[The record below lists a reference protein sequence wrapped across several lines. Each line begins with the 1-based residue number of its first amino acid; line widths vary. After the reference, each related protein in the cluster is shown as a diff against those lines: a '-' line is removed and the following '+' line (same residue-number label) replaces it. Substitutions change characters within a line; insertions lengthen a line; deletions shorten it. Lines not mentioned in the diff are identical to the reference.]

1 MRARI
6 WGCRGSLAS
15 PGAQTAR
22 YGGNTSCVEV
32 RGTDG
37 TLVVLDAGTGIRA
50 LGAALAAERPKTVH
64 LLLTHL
70 HLDHVEGLGFF
81 TPRFDPEATVH
92 VWGPRPPEG
101 SLSDWIAAYLSP
113 PLFPVPF
120 AQVSEHIEFHEIE
133 AGVLDIGSLHV
144 TTEPVTHPGSTFA
157 YRLEENGRSFAF
169 VPDHEPALTEG
180 LRGGRLEAIPG
191 SAIARSADVL
201 FHDAQYTAEE
211 YATRV
216 GWGHSS
222 LPDFAAFTR
231 LAEPSR
237 VVMFHHDPAHTD
249 EELESMLAEA
259 ATLLDGSGPHVELA
273 YEGMEIELG

>member
-1 MRARI
+1 M
-6 WGCRGSLAS
+6 
-15 PGAQTAR
+15 
-22 YGGNTSCVEV
+22 
-32 RGTDG
+32 
-37 TLVVLDAGTGIRA
+37 
-50 LGAALAAERPKTVH
+50 
-64 LLLTHL
+64 
-70 HLDHVEGLGFF
+70 
-81 TPRFDPEATVH
+81 
-92 VWGPRPPEG
+92 
-101 SLSDWIAAYLSP
+101 
-113 PLFPVPF
+113 PF
-120 AQVSEHIEFHEIE
+120 AQVSGHIEFHEIE
-133 AGVLDIGSLHV
+133 AGTLDLGSLHV
-144 TTEPVTHPGSTFA
+144 TTEPVTHPGPTFA

-180 LRGGRLEAIPG
+180 LRGGSLEAIPG

-273 YEGMEIELG
+273 LRGDGDRARLAVRRARSPGTPRSRRGQVAAGPLPPLSLGGCLLGSAA